1 VSGQP
6 LSAPIAADEAQ
17 ALFQPLAGF
26 AHILVAVSGGP
37 DSVALLALLAH
48 WSVAHGGKPVISAAT
63 VDHGLRPTSAGE
75 AAAVAALCEQLGVS
89 HGTLLWTGEKP
100 EAGLQANARQ
110 ARYALLFAHAKTI
123 GATCLVTAHTLDDQ
137 AETVMMRLARGSGP
151 AGLAGMRRQ
160 VRRGDLV
167 HARPL
172 LDVAKARLVATC
184 ADLGLAYVKDP
195 SNGDPKFTRSRWR
208 RLMPLLAAEGLT
220 AERLARF
227 AGRAAQIEALVEA
240 QARSVIMQARIADQP
255 QFDAKIIFSE
265 PQEIAIRALAFIV
278 VGLVARQDGQHLRL
292 DRLEILHGE
301 LATACACG
309 MYLRRSL
316 GGVIF
321 TLDGAGTLEISAEGP
336 RKRGRSPQL

>member
-6 LSAPIAADEAQ
+6 HSNRVTAEEAA
-17 ALFQPLAGF
+17 ALFQPLAEF

-37 DSVALLALLAH
+37 DSVALLGLLGR
-48 WSVAHGGKPVISAAT
+48 WSGAHGGKPVTSAAT
-63 VDHGLRPTSAGE
+63 VDHGLRPESAGE
-75 AAAVAALCEQLGVS
+75 AAAVAALCEPLGVPHS
-89 HGTLLWTGEKP
+89 TLSWTGEKP
-100 EAGLQANARQ
+100 ETGLQANARQ
-110 ARYALLFAHAKTI
+110 ARYDLLFAHARTI

-172 LDVAKARLVATC
+172 LDIAKARLLATC
-184 ADLGLAYVKDP
+184 AGLGLNYVEDP
-195 SNGDPKFTRSRWR
+195 SNHDPAFTRSRWR
-208 RLMPLLAAEGLT
+208 KLMPVLAKEGLT

-227 AGRAAQIEALVEA
+227 AGRATQIEALVEA
-240 QARSVIMQARIADQP
+240 QARRVITQARIADQP
-255 QFDAKIIFSE
+255 QFDARIIFSE

-278 VGLVARQDGQHLRL
+278 IGLVARQDGQHLRL

-309 MYLRRSL
+309 TYLRRSL

-321 TLDGAGTLEISAEGP
+321 TLDGAGTLAISAEGP